1 MSEKTENRMRLVPGP
16 AAGLALAA
24 CLLAGPIIR
33 PAAADWLVTREGG
46 RVETRGAWETKGK
59 LVVFRTADGTLSSI
73 RLSEVDL
80 DASRRLTDEAA
91 RQQTQAQQAVA
102 AKPAEKKPSRVVL
115 TDKDFRKAPPPA
127 QPAGETAAS
136 EADADNGAAPA
147 EEPAP
152 RPEGLG
158 VAEWE
163 RQRDETEGYVVITGT
178 LQNTGGT
185 TAADVQLSVQL
196 TDEAGTVIA
205 TGLADLSA
213 SALPPGQRT
222 GFRVAFPGI
231 YSFADAKFETASVD
245 LVTGSSASQASTGGN

>member
-1 MSEKTENRMRLVPGP
+1 MSEKTAKRVRPFHGA

-24 CLLAGPIIR
+24 CLLAAPLR

-46 RVETRGAWETKGK
+46 RVETRGAWETRGK
-59 LVVFRTADGTLSSI
+59 LVVFRAADGSLSSL

-80 DASRRLTDEAA
+80 EASRRVTAEAA
-91 RQQTQAQQAVA
+91 RQRAEARA
-102 AKPAEKKPSRVVL
+102 AAARPAEKRASRVVL
-115 TDKDFRKAPPPA
+115 TDKDFRQVPPPA
-127 QPAGETAAS
+127 PRPAGETAAS
-136 EADADNGAAPA
+136 EGESAAT

-158 VAEWE
+158 VANWE
-163 RQRDETEGYVVITGT
+163 RGRDEGEGHVVITGT
-178 LQNTGGT
+178 LQNAGRT

-196 TDEAGTVIA
+196 TDDAGTVIA

-213 SALPPGQRT
+213 AALPPGQQT

-245 LVTGSSASQASTGGN
+245 LVTGSAASPVTAGGN